1 MSDEIVAEF
10 LVEGNENLDTL
21 DRELIQLEK
30 DPRNRATLASV
41 FRTIHTIK
49 GTCGFLGFAKL
60 EAVAH
65 VGENLLSRL
74 RDGELVLNPE
84 ITTALLQMVDAVRQ
98 MLQSIEAIG
107 NEGERNDDELM
118 AMLTRV
124 TQGGAL
130 QAALTV
136 AREAAAPAA
145 APSVAPAPVAP
156 HAAKATGLEPHTK
169 VGKKKQQAPPPVAG
183 AAQRIAAIA
192 EDTAVNASAT
202 SQEDT
207 AEIKLVPAETEKP
220 SPAEE
225 SKPPQ

>member
-1 MSDEIVAEF
+1 MSDEIVREF

-49 GTCGFLGFAKL
+49 GTCGFLGFTKL

-107 NEGERNDDELM
+107 NEG
-118 AMLTRV
+118 
-124 TQGGAL
+124 GG
-130 QAALTV
+130 T
-136 AREAAAPAA
+136 
-145 APSVAPAPVAP
+145 
-156 HAAKATGLEPHTK
+156 TM
-169 VGKKKQQAPPPVAG
+169 
-183 AAQRIAAIA
+183 
-192 EDTAVNASAT
+192 N
-202 SQEDT
+202 
-207 AEIKLVPAETEKP
+207 
-220 SPAEE
+220 
-225 SKPPQ
+225 